1 MTFLAV
7 WLQCGLKRDAIDGAF
22 DRSHAARR
30 EFRTSVL
37 WQDEKAPVGCRAL
50 IGPRAGRLHCRPE
63 EFRFEM
69 DLGSSLRHLPSNTNR
84 LAIERQFDLCDC
96 SFQTST
102 PVDQPADQNESER
115 PANDFQPKQQGI
127 S

>member
-22 DRSHAARR
+22 DRGHAARR

-50 IGPRAGRLHCRPE
+50 TGPRAGRLHCRPE
-63 EFRFEM
+63 EFRFET
-69 DLGSSLRHLPSNTNR
+69 DRGFGHLPGNTNR
-84 LAIERQFDLCDC
+84 VSPQQQLNYAIVLSNERANR
-96 SFQTST
+96 ST
-102 PVDQPADQNESER
+102 RRSE
-115 PANDFQPKQQGI
+115 
-127 S
+127 